1 MKPMGIAEQIHDLQS
16 RIIENLPPER
26 CQGSMRIID
35 DFVES
40 ATEYVIQTTAMETGI
55 ELLRFRLEGHKFRRA
70 CEQMDTNKRLAHDA
84 FIEKLNAMNRL
95 ADELTG
101 EPFYT
106 GETDRWSI
114 GNYAFA
120 ITGDLKCAC

>member
-1 MKPMGIAEQIHDLQS
+1 MNIAEQIHDLQS
-16 RIIENLPPER
+16 RVVDSMPFDR
-26 CQGSMRIID
+26 CQSSLKIID
-35 DFVES
+35 EFVES

-70 CEQMDTNKRLAHDA
+70 CEQMDTNKRQAHDL
-84 FIEKLNAMNRL
+84 FIARLAAINRL
-95 ADELTG
+95 SCELTG
-101 EPFYT
+101 EPFYS